1 MSLDHPWSRARRIRG
16 FGGFAPF
23 WCSSG
28 DPQNWP
34 QSLIFFWW
42 ILLVQVRYHLS
53 KVKPKLEFLPKVEL
67 FHPFSQI
74 QETGGESLGPLGEIL
89 VVIDSPSCSGA
100 KIQVSLDLEVV

>member
-1 MSLDHPWSRARRIRG
+1 MASILD
-16 FGGFAPF
+16 
-23 WCSSG
+23 
-28 DPQNWP
+28 
-34 QSLIFFWW
+34 LFFWW